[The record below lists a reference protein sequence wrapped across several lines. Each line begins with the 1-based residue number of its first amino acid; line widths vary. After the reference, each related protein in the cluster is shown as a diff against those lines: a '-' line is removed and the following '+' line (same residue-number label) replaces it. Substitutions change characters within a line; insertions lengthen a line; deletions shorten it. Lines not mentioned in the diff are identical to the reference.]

1 MSSNLESS
9 CSSSVS
15 TCHKEGQNNVIVFDD
30 RPGSPKDKAGV
41 VRTNAVSSWGLEIS
55 PGTSVPDLAVEV
67 CLLAGMGVFSL
78 SFSPFLA
85 GVDGTF
91 NGSAEDCMLRSLVR
105 GQKFT
110 FRALPSFHGSLNNHV
125 RASHWPVVIIAPNKQ
140 TLSHGKKVLNE
151 LTKVCYTSLSSELF

>member
-1 MSSNLESS
+1 M
-9 CSSSVS
+9 
-15 TCHKEGQNNVIVFDD
+15 
-30 RPGSPKDKAGV
+30 
-41 VRTNAVSSWGLEIS
+41 SSWGLEIS

-110 FRALPSFHGSLNNHV
+110 FRALPSFHGSLNSHV
-125 RASHWPVVIIAPNKQ
+125 RESHWPVVIIAPNKQ